1 MEFLVETERR
11 GNIVRYRIPE
21 YRGCFVATPGE
32 REKAMHRIAEET
44 GEAIKE
50 TLEKAL
56 REALDASVY

>member
-1 MEFLVETERR
+1 MEVLVETERR

-21 YRGCFVATPGE
+21 YRGYFVASPGE
-32 REKAMHRIAEET
+32 MEIAIHRIAEKT

-56 REALDASVY
+56 REACARVY